1 MSGALGNLLIK
12 LTADTGEAT
21 GDIGKAAHQIER
33 DMQTMATKAAA
44 AGALIGNVMGDVVVA
59 LSRAAK
65 EAVMFGDKMQKMSQ
79 RTGMAVGRLSEIAF
93 ASDLADVSIG
103 QVSAGLAQFN
113 KALVDADKDGGKA
126 QQMFE
131 ALGVSVTEGPQV
143 AFEQMAVAINSLPDG
158 ETKAAAMRA
167 AFGRAGDAMIPML
180 AGLDDATEK
189 ARRLGLTLSEDMA
202 RDSEKF
208 NDAMTTLGA
217 GLSALVR
224 NSLSG
229 TVSVLA
235 EMSNQLVNAAAKGQ
249 FFTGVL
255 YEMGRASAAVLGGIA
270 ALFGDEKVV
279 DEAAKSFAS
288 MTIKPAG
295 GAAPAPAPTVDQAK
309 LRAALSRSGASGR
322 VGKGGRSVRD
332 DNLAGRQSQE
342 WMASQSSRMA
352 KERAKEMAEAAD
364 ANNQASDA
372 LEERA
377 RLEFKWGQEFTN
389 MTLAEI
395 KEWEKRKFAAI
406 DAMEQISEERT
417 RMVNGFDESGKKIGE
432 SAKKNSEWAR
442 DLGLSFTSAFE
453 DAVIAGKKFS
463 DVLRS
468 LAQDIAKMM
477 LRKAVTEPLASAAG
491 SFLEG
496 IFRAEGG
503 PVTAGSSYIV
513 GEQGPE
519 MFVPSVSGSIVPN
532 HAMGGG
538 GVTVVQ
544 NINIDSRSDQA
555 SIMQAMAMSAERAKN
570 DIMASLNRGGE
581 FARATGRA

>member
-44 AGALIGNVMGDVVVA
+44 AGALIGNVMGDVAVA
-59 LSRAAK
+59 IGRAAK
-65 EAVMFGDKMQKMSQ
+65 DAVMFGDQMQKMSQ

-131 ALGVSVTEGPQV
+131 ALGVSVKDGPQV

-158 ETKAAAMRA
+158 ELKAAAMRA
-167 AFGRAGDAMIPML
+167 AFGKAGDALIPMMS
-180 AGLDDATEK
+180 GLDDATEK
-189 ARRLGLTLSEDMA
+189 ARRLGLTLSEQMA

-235 EMSNQLVNAAAKGQ
+235 EMSNQLVNAAGKGQ
-249 FFTGVL
+249 FLTGVL
-255 YEMGRASAAVLGGIA
+255 FELGRVGAATLGGIA
-270 ALFGDEKVV
+270 AIFGDEKAV
-279 DEAAKSFAS
+279 DQAAAAFAS
-288 MTIKPAG
+288 MTIKPDG
-295 GAAPAPAPTVDQAK
+295 GTPSPAAAPKVDQAA
-309 LRAALSRSGASGR
+309 LRAALSRSGAGR
-322 VGKGGRSVRD
+322 GGKSKGGKD
-332 DNLAGRQSQE
+332 DNLAGRQWQE
-342 WMASQSSRMA
+342 WMDEEA
-352 KERAKEMAEAAD
+352 KIMAEAAAATD
-364 ANNQASDA
+364 KYNQTLRDMESAETA
-372 LEERA
+372 AMIAGEVARA
-377 RLEFKWGQEFTN
+377 EAILQMDEILNKQ
-389 MTLAEI
+389 TLMA
-395 KEWEKRKFAAI
+395 
-406 DAMEQISEERT
+406 
-417 RMVNGFDESGKKIGE
+417 NGFDENGKKIGE
-432 SAKKNSEWAR
+432 STKKNSEWAR
-442 DLGLSFTSAFE
+442 ELGLSFSSAFE
-453 DAVIAGKKFS
+453 DAVLAGKKFS

-468 LAQDIAKMM
+468 LAQDIARIA
-477 LRKAVTEPLASAAG
+477 LRKAVTEPLAAAVG
-491 SFLEG
+491 KGIEG
-496 IFRAEGG
+496 MFKADGG
-503 PVTAGSSYIV
+503 PVTAGSTYIV
-513 GEQGPE
+513 GERGPE
-519 MFVPSVSGSIVPN
+519 VFVPSVSGSIVPN
-532 HAMGGG
+532 HALGGG
-538 GVTVVQ
+538 GVTLVQ
-544 NINIDSRSDQA
+544 NINVDSRSDQA
-555 SIMQAMAMSAERAKN
+555 SIMQAMAMAGERAKN

>member
-1 MSGALGNLLIK
+1 MSGTLGNLLIK

-59 LSRAAK
+59 IGRAAK
-65 EAVMFGDKMQKMSQ
+65 EAVMFGDHMQKMSQ

-113 KALVDADKDGGKA
+113 KALVDADRDGGKA
-126 QQMFE
+126 QQMFD

-143 AFEQMAVAINSLPDG
+143 AFEQMARAINSLPDG

-167 AFGRAGDAMIPML
+167 AFGKAGDALIPMM

-189 ARRLGLTLSEDMA
+189 ARRLGLTLSEQMA

-255 YEMGRASAAVLGGIA
+255 FEMGRAGAAVLGGIA
-270 ALFGDEKVV
+270 ALFGDEKAV
-279 DEAAKSFAS
+279 DEAAAAFAS
-288 MTIKPAG
+288 MTIKPDG
-295 GAAPAPAPTVDQAK
+295 GSAAPTAAPTVDQAK
-309 LRAALSRSGASGR
+309 LRAALSGSGR
-322 VGKGGRSVRD
+322 TGKGSKGGKD
-332 DNLAGRQSQE
+332 DNLAGRQWQE
-342 WMASQSSRMA
+342 WMDEEANI
-352 KERAKEMAEAAD
+352 MAEAAAATD
-364 ANNQASDA
+364 KYNQTLRDMEAA
-372 LEERA
+372 ETAAMIAGEVARA
-377 RLEFKWGQEFTN
+377 EAILQMDEILNKQ
-389 MTLAEI
+389 TLMA
-395 KEWEKRKFAAI
+395 
-406 DAMEQISEERT
+406 
-417 RMVNGFDESGKKIGE
+417 NGFDENGKKIGE
-432 SAKKNSEWAR
+432 SAKKNSDWAR
-442 DLGLSFTSAFE
+442 ELGMSFTSAFE
-453 DAVIAGKKFS
+453 DAVLAGKKFS

-468 LAQDIAKMM
+468 LAQDVARIA
-477 LRKAVTEPLASAAG
+477 LRKAVTEPLAAAVG
-491 SFLEG
+491 KGIEG
-496 IFRAEGG
+496 MFRADGG

-513 GEQGPE
+513 GERGPE

-544 NINIDSRSDQA
+544 HINIDSRSDQA